1 MTTRRFFIKRA
12 GAGLLAMGAYPLP
25 LGAKVHGAIDEMGC
39 GQDLFKLSVAGYTF
53 REYSLDDS
61 LKIMQR
67 TDIHYL
73 CIKDFHLP
81 LDSTDETVAA
91 FHAKLSAAKVTGYA
105 VGPIYMKSEE
115 EVDRA
120 FAYTERVG
128 VKLIT
133 GVPNYELL
141 PYVDTKVRAYDFRCA
156 IHIHG
161 PDMELYPT
169 AEDVMRHVE
178 KLDPRI
184 GLCLDIA
191 HDTRAGFDSVADL
204 KRYHRRIFD
213 IHLNDTTV
221 ATKEGKLCELGRGVI
236 DFPAFVKALRKVK
249 YNGCC
254 SIELTSGKEE
264 TPTALAES
272 VGYFRGIMD
281 AVK

>member
-1 MTTRRFFIKRA
+1 M
-12 GAGLLAMGAYPLP
+12 LAMGAYPLP
-25 LGAKVHGAIDEMGC
+25 LGAEVRGAIDGT
-39 GQDLFKLSVAGYTF
+39 GYGRDLFKLSVAGYTF
-53 REYSLDDS
+53 RQYSLSDS

-91 FHAKLSAAKVTGYA
+91 FHAELSAAKVTGYA

-115 EVDRA
+115 DVDRA
-120 FAYTERVG
+120 FAYAKRAG
-128 VKLIT
+128 VKLIV

-169 AEDVMRHVE
+169 AEDVMRRVE

-191 HDTRAGFDSVADL
+191 HDTRAGFDPVADL

-221 ATKEGKLCELGRGVI
+221 AAKEGKLCEPGRGVI
-236 DFPAFVKALRKVK
+236 DFSAFVKALRKVK

-264 TPTALAES
+264 TPAALAGS
-272 VGYFRGIMD
+272 AGYFRGIMD

>member
-1 MTTRRFFIKRA
+1 MTTRRVFIKRA
-12 GAGLLAMGAYPLP
+12 GAGLLAMGASPLS
-25 LGAKVHGAIDEMGC
+25 LGAEVRGAIDETGS
-39 GQDLFKLSVAGYTF
+39 GRDLFKLSVAGYTF
-53 REYSLDDS
+53 RQYDLDDA

-81 LDSTDETVAA
+81 LDSTDDAIAA
-91 FHAKLSAAKVTGYA
+91 FHLKLSAAKVAGYA
-105 VGPIYMKSEE
+105 VGPIYMKSEAE
-115 EVDRA
+115 ADRA
-120 FAYTERVG
+120 FEYAKRVG
-128 VKLIT
+128 VRLIV

-141 PYVDTKVRAYDFRCA
+141 PYVDTKVRAYDFRYA

-169 AEDVMRHVE
+169 AEDVMLHVE

-191 HDTRAGFDSVADL
+191 HDTRAGFDPVADL

-213 IHLNDTTV
+213 IHLND
-221 ATKEGKLCELGRGVI
+221 ATAAAKEGKLCELGRGVI
-236 DFPAFVKALRKVK
+236 DFPAFVKILRKVK
-249 YNGCC
+249 YSGCC

-264 TPTALAES
+264 TPAALAES
-272 VGYFRGIMD
+272 AGYFRGIMD